1 MTTNT
6 NIPADS
12 REARGLALYRER
24 GAEIVRTA
32 PFVYNVPS
40 CSGAGFYVVDYRAE
54 SCDCEDALRHPNLNC
69 KHLLAVGV
77 ARAKRRRVA

>member
-1 MTTNT
+1 MTVNT
-6 NIPADS
+6 AIPSDS
-12 REARGLALYRER
+12 RGARALELYRIR

-40 CSGAGFYVVDYRAE
+40 CSGDGFYVVDYRAE
-54 SCDCEDALRHPNLNC
+54 TCDCEDALRHPDLNC
-69 KHLLAVGV
+69 KHLQAVGV